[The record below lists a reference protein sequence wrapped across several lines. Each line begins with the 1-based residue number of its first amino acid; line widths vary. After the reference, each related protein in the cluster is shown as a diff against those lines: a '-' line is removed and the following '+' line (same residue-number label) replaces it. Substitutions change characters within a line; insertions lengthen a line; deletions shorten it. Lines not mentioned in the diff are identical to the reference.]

1 MPIRS
6 KLDKNAVYFKF
17 AHEGHSLEK
26 VEFYGKEIAVGDLR
40 HTIAEMKKLPKVDLQ
55 ILNDSGEV
63 YTRDGHLLKRNIIV
77 TVRRTPVQTQKKPQ
91 VLDLEGAD
99 IFAPLKKKA
108 KVVKKVEPEVPP
120 EQKAPCPPEYLCP
133 LCRGIFENPAIARC
147 CGRSACTSCFE
158 ERAVGACPLCARQW
172 ADEKPL
178 PNPRLAEIVASL
190 NLDFFQ
196 LPAKTVERQAAL
208 RGNQGPPKTEA
219 PAGPAASPPVA
230 APAAPAAARAAQ
242 AAPAAPAAVAAP
254 VAAPAGVTLVP
265 CMLSPEQFHAWQQSL
280 LQSKTR
286 KLRRERKPRD

>member
-17 AHEGHSLEK
+17 AHEGHALEK

-208 RGNQGPPKTEA
+208 RGNQDPPKTEA

-230 APAAPAAARAAQ
+230 APAAPAAARAAP
-242 AAPAAPAAVAAP
+242 AAPAAPAA